1 MKTTRQCLSFVKIY
15 TVDWDELKVNRD
27 VYGTRRRGPRPALH
41 EGVDQHVFG
50 TVTTAYCQLV

>member
-27 VYGTRRRGPRPALH
+27 VYGTQTRGPRPALH
-41 EGVDQHVFG
+41 EGEDQRVFV
-50 TVTTAYCQLV
+50 TITTAYCQLV